1 MRIATNS
8 RRRDQSGKPCIMTV
22 ILNGMVMN
30 RLGGLSDAI
39 PDLRRDFDVAA
50 LESVEVYL
58 SRAGV
63 PIEYAAAGKSEC
75 GVVILWSRQR

>member
-1 MRIATNS
+1 M
-8 RRRDQSGKPCIMTV
+8 MV
-22 ILNGMVMN
+22 ILNGMVMY
-30 RLGGLSDAI
+30 RPGGISDSDPAVL

-63 PIEYAAAGKSEC
+63 PIEYAGSGSEC
-75 GVVILWSRQR
+75 GVVILWSRQH